1 MYLTEVPGADYDGK
15 YCERNQVFFHN
26 TICVAFF
33 KSYSNDLIFKCDE
46 RINVMLLLLLLLLF
60 ITV

>member
-46 RINVMLLLLLLLLF
+46 RISVILLLLLLL
-60 ITV
+60 